1 MPLITIIDVINMT
14 DKKLNCPIP
23 LHYEHIVMAHG
34 GGGRLMQ
41 QLLDEHI
48 QSIFNNPLLAEKN
61 DSAVFPVPAGKMAFT
76 TDSYVVNPLFFPGGD
91 IGKLA
96 VCGTLNDLAMSGAKP
111 LHLTCSLILEEGFA
125 IQNLRRILTSMQQTA
140 SAAGVCI
147 VTGDT
152 KVVEHGKAD
161 GVYINTAGVGILES
175 AQEINVQAICP
186 DDVIIL
192 NSDLGRHGLAVM
204 LERDGFDFEHN
215 IRSDCADLSGLV
227 NELVQ
232 ANVEMHCLRDLT
244 RGGLASTLIE
254 LASSAKLI
262 FEIEQR
268 QLPVHEDVQSLC
280 DILGFDPLYIA
291 NEGCFALC
299 VPASHAE
306 LALKVMRQHS
316 LGKQATIIGRVK
328 QPVKQGY
335 VSLITEF
342 GIARVLDLFSG
353 EQLPRIC

>member
-1 MPLITIIDVINMT
+1 MT
-14 DKKLNCPIP
+14 DVKLNCALP

-41 QLLDEHI
+41 HLLDEHI
-48 QSIFNNPLLAEKN
+48 QPIFNNPLLADKN
-61 DSAVFPVPAGKMAFT
+61 DSAVFPVNAGKMAFT

-96 VCGTLNDLAMSGAKP
+96 VCGTLNDLAMSGAQP
-111 LHLTCSLILEEGFA
+111 LYLTCSLILEEGFA
-125 IQNLRRILTSMQQTA
+125 LKDLRQILTSMQATA
-140 SAAGVCI
+140 ETAGVNI

-161 GVYINTAGVGILES
+161 GVYINTAGIGVLKTGKN
-175 AQEINVQAICP
+175 INVQAIQV
-186 DDVIIL
+186 DDVIIV
-192 NSDLGRHGLAVM
+192 NNDLGRHGLAVM
-204 LERDGFDFEHN
+204 LEREGFDFEHN
-215 IRSDCADLSGLV
+215 IRSDCADLSSLV
-227 NELVQ
+227 NELIQ
-232 ANVEMHCLRDLT
+232 ANIEIHCMRDLT

-254 LASSAKLI
+254 LASTAKLA
-262 FEIEQR
+262 FEIQ
-268 QLPVHEDVQSLC
+268 QADIPVHEDVRSLC
-280 DILGFDPLYIA
+280 EILGFDPLYIA

-306 LALKVMRQHS
+306 HALKVMRQHP
-316 LGKQATIIGRVK
+316 LGQQATIIGTVK
-328 QPVKQGY
+328 KEVEQGY

-342 GIARVLDLFSG
+342 GMARILDLFSG